1 MKRKKPT
8 IHDVAAKAGVG
19 LGTVSRVLNDNP
31 AVRHETRAR
40 VLRAME
46 ELGYAPNPHARR
58 IAGGRSYTVS
68 VLLPFVATEFYRR
81 LVEGI

>member
-1 MKRKKPT
+1 M
-8 IHDVAAKAGVG
+8 AAKAGVG
-19 LGTVSRVLNDNP
+19 LGTVSRVLNDHP

-58 IAGGRSYTVS
+58 IAGGG
-68 VLLPFVATEFYRR
+68 ATR
-81 LVEGI
+81 

>member
-19 LGTVSRVLNDNP
+19 LGTVSRVLNDHP
-31 AVRHETRAR
+31 AVRPETRAR

-58 IAGGRSYTVS
+58 IAGGAELHGERPPPLRGHR
-68 VLLPFVATEFYRR
+68 VLPQAR
-81 LVEGI
+81 GGD